1 MESKLGWKC
10 GLDGDGPNRKK
21 THKAIHQLVN
31 IGAGGIWKHI
41 NPVVDLPPGLGGSS
55 PPYRGCA
62 YGAPLSPPRIFEQW
76 TGNGGRKGRAGDLK
90 HLRGRWRL
98 KTTHRLFLHL
108 FVSPHPNRPSKA
120 VTSIGQVGRGPFS
133 FPRLP
138 FSIVFFL
145 LLMKYDALSIVYQSY
160 NVIKCLKLLYV
171 SYVWDII
178 EL

>member
-1 MESKLGWKC
+1 MHSV
-10 GLDGDGPNRKK
+10 
-21 THKAIHQLVN
+21 A
-31 IGAGGIWKHI
+31 
-41 NPVVDLPPGLGGSS
+41 DLPPGLGGSS
-55 PPYRGCA
+55 PHYRARAC
-62 YGAPLSPPRIFEQW
+62 GAPFSPPRICGQW
-76 TGNGGRKGRAGDLK
+76 TGIGGRKGRAGDLK
-90 HLRGRWRL
+90 HPRGRRRL

-145 LLMKYDALSIVYQSY
+145 LLVKYDALSIVYQSY
-160 NVIKCLKLLYV
+160 RVIKCLKLLYV